1 MTSFMIDA
9 AELNPALKA
18 LAPITR
24 GVVKGESATAGVC
37 EMVYCRTTTSGELL
51 MATADLT
58 HKLVAAVTVPLVDFD
73 GELAEFAIGREKLK
87 QIMAIFKPDEEA
99 NKPVVVEV
107 TRNKVPLRGVE
118 QVITMTEGEID
129 QSPSSLSFAGAKWE
143 DLPWRETLKSIS
155 HNPLATQQPI
165 EGYISPTAWAK
176 LQAATKTYGV
186 SAMTTISGAAL
197 ILLGERMIAILGAKW
212 AQENPPKKQHQ
223 AIQKAAAAIGIT
235 AELIEGTD
243 PIDLQQAA

>member
-24 GVVKGESATAGVC
+24 GVVKGEPETAGVC
-37 EMVYCRTTTSGELL
+37 EMVYCRTTTSGELM

-87 QIMAIFKPDEEA
+87 QIMAIFKPQKEDPA
-99 NKPVVVEV
+99 PVVVEV
-107 TRNKVPLRGVE
+107 TRSMVPLTGAE
-118 QVITMTEGEID
+118 QVITMTEAEVIH
-129 QSPSSLSFAGAKWE
+129 SPASLSFAGAKWE
-143 DLPWRETLKSIS
+143 DLPWREILKSIS

-212 AQENPPKKQHQ
+212 AQENLPKKQHQ
-223 AIQKAAAAIGIT
+223 AIQNAAAAVGAT

>member
-1 MTSFMIDA
+1 MTSFAIDA

-24 GVVKGESATAGVC
+24 GVVKGEPETAGVC

-143 DLPWRETLKSIS
+143 DLPWRETLKSVTR
-155 HNPLATQQPI
+155 NRLEQQPV
-165 EGYISPTAWAK
+165 EGYISPIAWAK
-176 LQAATKTYGV
+176 LQTATKTYGV
-186 SAMTTISGAAL
+186 SAMTTISSAAI
-197 ILLGERMIAILGAKW
+197 ILLGERMVAILGAKW

-223 AIQKAAAAIGIT
+223 AIQNAAAAVGAT

>member
-1 MTSFMIDA
+1 MTSFAIDA

-24 GVVKGESATAGVC
+24 GVVKGEPETAGVC

-118 QVITMTEGEID
+118 QVITMTEGGID

-143 DLPWRETLKSIS
+143 DLPWRETLKSVIR
-155 HNPLATQQPI
+155 NRLEQQPV
-165 EGYISPTAWAK
+165 EGYISPIAWAK

-186 SAMTTISGAAL
+186 SAMTTISSAAI
-197 ILLGERMIAILGAKW
+197 ILLGERMVAMLGAKW

-223 AIQKAAAAIGIT
+223 AIQNAAAAVGAT

-243 PIDLQQAA
+243 PIDLHQAA

>member
-1 MTSFMIDA
+1 MTSFVIDA

-18 LAPITR
+18 LTPITR
-24 GVVKGESATAGVC
+24 GVVKGEPETAGVC

-87 QIMAIFKPDEEA
+87 QITAIFKPDEEA

-107 TRNKVPLRGVE
+107 VRNKVPLRGVE

-143 DLPWRETLKSIS
+143 DLPWRETLKSVIR
-155 HNPLATQQPI
+155 NRLEQQPV
-165 EGYISPTAWAK
+165 EGYISPIAWAK

-186 SAMTTISGAAL
+186 SAMTTISSAAI
-197 ILLGERMIAILGAKW
+197 ILLGERMVAILGAKW

-223 AIQKAAAAIGIT
+223 AIQNAAAAVGAT
-235 AELIEGTD
+235 AEMIEGTD
-243 PIDLQQAA
+243 PIDLQQEA

>member
-1 MTSFMIDA
+1 MTSFVIDA

-24 GVVKGESATAGVC
+24 GLAKDEAETAGVC
-37 EMVYCRTTTSGELL
+37 EMVYCRTTTSGELM

-58 HKLVAAVTVPLVDFD
+58 HKLLAAVTVPLVDFD

-87 QIMAIFKPDEEA
+87 QITAIFKPQKEDPA
-99 NKPVVVEV
+99 PVVVEV
-107 TRNKVPLRGVE
+107 TRSMVPLTGAE
-118 QVITMTEGEID
+118 QVITMTEAEVIH
-129 QSPSSLSFAGAKWE
+129 SPASLSFAGAKWE
-143 DLPWRETLKSIS
+143 DLPWRETLKSVTR
-155 HNPLATQQPI
+155 NPLEQQPV
-165 EGYISPTAWAK
+165 EGYISPIAWAK

-186 SAMTTISGAAL
+186 SAMTTISSAAI
-197 ILLGERMIAILGAKW
+197 ILLGERMVAILGAKW

-223 AIQKAAAAIGIT
+223 AIKTAAAAIGAT

>member
-1 MTSFMIDA
+1 MTSFVIDA

-24 GVVKGESATAGVC
+24 GVVKGEPETAGVC
-37 EMVYCRTTTSGELL
+37 EMVYCRATTSGELL

-58 HKLVAAVTVPLVDFD
+58 HKLVAAVTVPLIDFD

-107 TRNKVPLRGVE
+107 ARNKVPLRGVE

-143 DLPWRETLKSIS
+143 DLPWRETLKSVIR
-155 HNPLATQQPI
+155 NRLEQQPV
-165 EGYISPTAWAK
+165 EGYIIPIAWAK

-186 SAMTTISGAAL
+186 SAMTTISSAAI
-197 ILLGERMIAILGAKW
+197 ILLGERMVAILGAKW

-223 AIQKAAAAIGIT
+223 AIQNAAAAVGAT

>member
-1 MTSFMIDA
+1 MTSFAIDA

-24 GVVKGESATAGVC
+24 GVVKGEPETAGVC
-37 EMVYCRTTTSGELL
+37 EMVYCRTTPSGELL

-87 QIMAIFKPDEEA
+87 QITAIFKPDEEA

-107 TRNKVPLRGVE
+107 VRNKVPLRGVE

-143 DLPWRETLKSIS
+143 DLPWRETLKSVIR
-155 HNPLATQQPI
+155 NRLEQQPV
-165 EGYISPTAWAK
+165 EGYISPIAWAK

-186 SAMTTISGAAL
+186 SAMTTISSAAI
-197 ILLGERMIAILGAKW
+197 ILLGERMVAILGAKW

-223 AIQKAAAAIGIT
+223 AIQNAAAAVGAT
-235 AELIEGTD
+235 AEMIEGTD
-243 PIDLQQAA
+243 PIDLQQEA

>member
-1 MTSFMIDA
+1 MTSFAIDA

-18 LAPITR
+18 LTPITR
-24 GVVKGESATAGVC
+24 GLAKDEAETAGVC

-87 QIMAIFKPDEEA
+87 QITAIFKPDEEA

-107 TRNKVPLRGVE
+107 VRNKVPLRGVE

-143 DLPWRETLKSIS
+143 DLPWRETLKSVTR
-155 HNPLATQQPI
+155 NRLEQQPV
-165 EGYISPTAWAK
+165 EGYISPIAWAK

-186 SAMTTISGAAL
+186 SAMTTISSAAI
-197 ILLGERMIAILGAKW
+197 ILLGERMVAILGAKW

-223 AIQKAAAAIGIT
+223 AIQNAAAAIGIT

>member
-1 MTSFMIDA
+1 MTSFAIDA

-18 LAPITR
+18 LSPITR
-24 GVVKGESATAGVC
+24 GVVKGEPETAGVC

-58 HKLVAAVTVPLVDFD
+58 HKLVAAVTVPLIDFD

-87 QIMAIFKPDEEA
+87 QIIAIFKPDEEA

-107 TRNKVPLRGVE
+107 ARNKVPLRGVE

-143 DLPWRETLKSIS
+143 DLPWRETLKSVTR
-155 HNPLATQQPI
+155 NRLEQQPV
-165 EGYISPTAWAK
+165 EGYISPIAWAK

-186 SAMTTISGAAL
+186 SAMTTISSAAI
-197 ILLGERMIAILGAKW
+197 ILLGERMVAILGAKW

-223 AIQKAAAAIGIT
+223 AIQNAAAAIGIT

-243 PIDLQQAA
+243 PIYLQQAA

>member
-1 MTSFMIDA
+1 MTSFAIDA

-24 GVVKGESATAGVC
+24 GVVKGEPETAGVC

-107 TRNKVPLRGVE
+107 TRNKVPPKGRRAGYHHDRGGNRPIPIIAVLCRRE
-118 QVITMTEGEID
+118 MGR
-129 QSPSSLSFAGAKWE
+129 PALAG
-143 DLPWRETLKSIS
+143 
-155 HNPLATQQPI
+155 NPEKCHSEPA
-165 EGYISPTAWAK
+165 
-176 LQAATKTYGV
+176 
-186 SAMTTISGAAL
+186 
-197 ILLGERMIAILGAKW
+197 
-212 AQENPPKKQHQ
+212 
-223 AIQKAAAAIGIT
+223 
-235 AELIEGTD
+235 
-243 PIDLQQAA
+243 

>member
-1 MTSFMIDA
+1 MTSFVIDA

-24 GVVKGESATAGVC
+24 GVVKGEPETAGVC

-73 GELAEFAIGREKLK
+73 GGLAEFAIGREKLK
-87 QIMAIFKPDEEA
+87 QITAIFKPDEEA

-143 DLPWRETLKSIS
+143 DLPWRETLKSVTR
-155 HNPLATQQPI
+155 NPLEQQPV
-165 EGYISPTAWAK
+165 EGYISPIAWAK

-186 SAMTTISGAAL
+186 SAMTTISSAAL
-197 ILLGERMIAILGAKW
+197 ILLGERMVAILGAKW

-223 AIQKAAAAIGIT
+223 AIKTAAAAIGAT

>member
-1 MTSFMIDA
+1 MTSFAIDA

-24 GVVKGESATAGVC
+24 GVVKGEPETAGVC
-37 EMVYCRTTTSGELL
+37 EMVYCRTTPSGELL

-87 QIMAIFKPDEEA
+87 QITAIFKPDEEA

-107 TRNKVPLRGVE
+107 VRNKVPLRGVE

-143 DLPWRETLKSIS
+143 DLPWRETLKSVTR
-155 HNPLATQQPI
+155 NRLEQQPV
-165 EGYISPTAWAK
+165 EGYISPIAWAK
-176 LQAATKTYGV
+176 LQAATKTYGI
-186 SAMTTISGAAL
+186 SAMTTISSAAI
-197 ILLGERMIAILGAKW
+197 ILLGERMVAILGAKW

-223 AIQKAAAAIGIT
+223 AIQNAAAAVGAT

>member
-1 MTSFMIDA
+1 MTSFAIDA

-24 GVVKGESATAGVC
+24 GVVKGEPETAGVC
-37 EMVYCRTTTSGELL
+37 EMVYCRTTPSGELL

-107 TRNKVPLRGVE
+107 VRNKVPLRGVE

-143 DLPWRETLKSIS
+143 DLPWRETLKSVIR
-155 HNPLATQQPI
+155 NRLEQQPV
-165 EGYISPTAWAK
+165 EGYISPIAWAK

-186 SAMTTISGAAL
+186 SAMTTISSAAI
-197 ILLGERMIAILGAKW
+197 ILLGERMVAILGAKW

-223 AIQKAAAAIGIT
+223 AIQNAAAAVGAT
-235 AELIEGTD
+235 AEMIEGTD
-243 PIDLQQAA
+243 PIDLQQEA

>member
-1 MTSFMIDA
+1 MTSFVIDA

-24 GVVKGESATAGVC
+24 GVVKGEPETAGVC
-37 EMVYCRTTTSGELL
+37 EMVYCRATTSGELL

-58 HKLVAAVTVPLVDFD
+58 HKLVAAVTVPLIDFD

-107 TRNKVPLRGVE
+107 ARNKVPLRGVE

-143 DLPWRETLKSIS
+143 DLPWRETLKSVIR
-155 HNPLATQQPI
+155 NRLEQQPGI
-165 EGYISPTAWAK
+165 
-176 LQAATKTYGV
+176 
-186 SAMTTISGAAL
+186 
-197 ILLGERMIAILGAKW
+197 
-212 AQENPPKKQHQ
+212 HQ
-223 AIQKAAAAIGIT
+223 PHCMGKAASSHQNIRRQRNDNNQQRGNHPARRTDGGNTRREMGARKPAQKT
-235 AELIEGTD
+235 APGNPKRRRRSRRHSRTD
-243 PIDLQQAA
+243 

>member
-1 MTSFMIDA
+1 MTSFAIAA

-24 GVVKGESATAGVC
+24 GVVKGEPETAGVC
-37 EMVYCRTTTSGELL
+37 EMVYCRSTPSGELL

-87 QIMAIFKPDEEA
+87 QITAIFKPDEEA

-107 TRNKVPLRGVE
+107 VRNKVPLRGVE

-143 DLPWRETLKSIS
+143 DLPWRETLKSVTR
-155 HNPLATQQPI
+155 NRLEQQPV
-165 EGYISPTAWAK
+165 EGYISPIAWAK
-176 LQAATKTYGV
+176 LQAATKTYGI
-186 SAMTTISGAAL
+186 SAMTTISSAAI
-197 ILLGERMIAILGAKW
+197 ILLGERMVAILGAKW

-223 AIQKAAAAIGIT
+223 AIQNAAAAVGAT

>member
-1 MTSFMIDA
+1 MTSFVVDA

-24 GVVKGESATAGVC
+24 GVVKGEPETAGVC
-37 EMVYCRTTTSGELL
+37 EMVYCRTTTSGELM

-87 QIMAIFKPDEEA
+87 QIMAIFKPQKEDPA
-99 NKPVVVEV
+99 PVVVEV
-107 TRNKVPLRGVE
+107 TRSMVPLTGAE
-118 QVITMTEGEID
+118 QVITMTEAEVIH
-129 QSPSSLSFAGAKWE
+129 SPASLSFAGAKWE
-143 DLPWRETLKSIS
+143 DLPWRETLKSVTR
-155 HNPLATQQPI
+155 NPLEQQPV
-165 EGYISPTAWAK
+165 EGYISPIAWAK

-186 SAMTTISGAAL
+186 SAMTTISSAAI
-197 ILLGERMIAILGAKW
+197 ILLGERMVAILGAKW

-223 AIQKAAAAIGIT
+223 AIKTAAAAIGAT

>member
-1 MTSFMIDA
+1 MTSFAIDA

-24 GVVKGESATAGVC
+24 GVVKGEPETAGVC

-143 DLPWRETLKSIS
+143 DLPWRETLKSVIR
-155 HNPLATQQPI
+155 NRLEQQPV
-165 EGYISPTAWAK
+165 EGYISPIAWAK

-186 SAMTTISGAAL
+186 SAMTTISSAAI
-197 ILLGERMIAILGAKW
+197 ILLGERMVAMLGAKW

-223 AIQKAAAAIGIT
+223 AIQNAAAAVGAT

-243 PIDLQQAA
+243 PIDLHQAA

>member
-24 GVVKGESATAGVC
+24 GVVKGEPETAGVC

-87 QIMAIFKPDEEA
+87 QITAIFKPDEEA

-143 DLPWRETLKSIS
+143 DLPWRETLKSVTR
-155 HNPLATQQPI
+155 NPLEQQPV
-165 EGYISPTAWAK
+165 EGYISPIAWAK

-186 SAMTTISGAAL
+186 SAMTTISSAAI
-197 ILLGERMIAILGAKW
+197 ILLGERMVAILGAKW

-223 AIQKAAAAIGIT
+223 AIKTAAAAIGAT

>member
-1 MTSFMIDA
+1 MTSFAIDA

-24 GVVKGESATAGVC
+24 GVVKGEPETAGVC

-143 DLPWRETLKSIS
+143 DLPWRETLKSVIR
-155 HNPLATQQPI
+155 NRLEQQPV
-165 EGYISPTAWAK
+165 EGYISPIAWAK

-186 SAMTTISGAAL
+186 SAMTTISSAAI
-197 ILLGERMIAILGAKW
+197 ILLGERMVAILGAKW

-223 AIQKAAAAIGIT
+223 AIQNAAAAVGAT

>member
-1 MTSFMIDA
+1 MTSFLIDA

-24 GVVKGESATAGVC
+24 GVVKGEPETAGVC

-143 DLPWRETLKSIS
+143 DLPWRETLKSVIR
-155 HNPLATQQPI
+155 NRLEQQPV
-165 EGYISPTAWAK
+165 EGYISPIAWAK

-186 SAMTTISGAAL
+186 SAMTTISSAAI
-197 ILLGERMIAILGAKW
+197 ILLGERMVAILGAKW

-223 AIQKAAAAIGIT
+223 AIQNAAAAVGAT

-243 PIDLQQAA
+243 PIDLHQAA

>member
-1 MTSFMIDA
+1 MTSFAIDA

-24 GVVKGESATAGVC
+24 GVVKGEPETAGVC
-37 EMVYCRTTTSGELL
+37 EMVYCRTTPSGELL

-87 QIMAIFKPDEEA
+87 QITAIFKPDEEA

-107 TRNKVPLRGVE
+107 VRNKVPLRGVE

-143 DLPWRETLKSIS
+143 DLPWRETLKSVTR
-155 HNPLATQQPI
+155 NRLEQQPV
-165 EGYISPTAWAK
+165 EGYISPIAWAK
-176 LQAATKTYGV
+176 LQAATKTYGI
-186 SAMTTISGAAL
+186 SAMTTISSAAI
-197 ILLGERMIAILGAKW
+197 ILLGERMVAILGAKW

-223 AIQKAAAAIGIT
+223 AIQNAAAAIGIT
-235 AELIEGTD
+235 AELIECTD

>member
-1 MTSFMIDA
+1 MTSFAIDA

-24 GVVKGESATAGVC
+24 GVVKGEPETAGVC

-129 QSPSSLSFAGAKWE
+129 QSPSSLFFAGAKWE
-143 DLPWRETLKSIS
+143 DLPWRETLKSVIR
-155 HNPLATQQPI
+155 NRLEQQPV
-165 EGYISPTAWAK
+165 EGYISPIAWAK

-186 SAMTTISGAAL
+186 SAMTTISSAAI
-197 ILLGERMIAILGAKW
+197 ILLGERMVAMLGAKW

-223 AIQKAAAAIGIT
+223 AIQNAAAAVGAT

-243 PIDLQQAA
+243 PIDLHQAA

>member
-24 GVVKGESATAGVC
+24 GVVKGEPETAGVC

-87 QIMAIFKPDEEA
+87 QITAIFKPDEEA

-107 TRNKVPLRGVE
+107 VRNKVPLRGVE

-143 DLPWRETLKSIS
+143 DLPWRETLKSVIR
-155 HNPLATQQPI
+155 NRLEQQPV
-165 EGYISPTAWAK
+165 EGYISPIAWAK

-186 SAMTTISGAAL
+186 SAMTTISSAAI
-197 ILLGERMIAILGAKW
+197 ILLGERMVAILGAKW

-223 AIQKAAAAIGIT
+223 AIQNAAAAVGAT
-235 AELIEGTD
+235 AEMIEGTD
-243 PIDLQQAA
+243 PIDLQQEA

>member
-1 MTSFMIDA
+1 MTSFVIDA
-9 AELNPALKA
+9 AELTPALKA
-18 LAPITR
+18 LTPITR
-24 GVVKGESATAGVC
+24 GLAKDEPETAGVC

-87 QIMAIFKPDEEA
+87 QITAIFKPQKEDPA
-99 NKPVVVEV
+99 PVVVEV
-107 TRNKVPLRGVE
+107 NRSMVPISGIE
-118 QVITMTEGEID
+118 QVITMTEAEVIH
-129 QSPSSLSFAGAKWE
+129 SPASLSFAGAKWE

-155 HNPLATQQPI
+155 HSPLATQQPI

-223 AIQKAAAAIGIT
+223 AIQNAAAAIGTT

>member
-1 MTSFMIDA
+1 MTSFVIDA

-24 GVVKGESATAGVC
+24 GVVKGEPETAGVC
-37 EMVYCRTTTSGELL
+37 EMVYCRATTSGELL

-58 HKLVAAVTVPLVDFD
+58 HKLVAAVTVPLIDFD

-107 TRNKVPLRGVE
+107 ARNKVPLRGVE

-143 DLPWRETLKSIS
+143 DLPWRETLKSVIR
-155 HNPLATQQPI
+155 NRLEQQPV
-165 EGYISPTAWAK
+165 EGYISPIAWAK

-186 SAMTTISGAAL
+186 SAMTTISSAAI
-197 ILLGERMIAILGAKW
+197 ILLGERMVAILGAKW

-223 AIQKAAAAIGIT
+223 AIQNAAAAVGAT

>member
-1 MTSFMIDA
+1 
-9 AELNPALKA
+9 
-18 LAPITR
+18 
-24 GVVKGESATAGVC
+24 
-37 EMVYCRTTTSGELL
+37 MVYCRTTTSGELL

-143 DLPWRETLKSIS
+143 DLPWRETLKSVIR
-155 HNPLATQQPI
+155 NRLEQQPV
-165 EGYISPTAWAK
+165 EGYISPIAWAK

-186 SAMTTISGAAL
+186 SAMTTISSAAI
-197 ILLGERMIAILGAKW
+197 ILLGERMVAMLGAKW

-223 AIQKAAAAIGIT
+223 AIQNAAAAVGAT

-243 PIDLQQAA
+243 PIDLHQAA

>member
-1 MTSFMIDA
+1 MTSFVIDA

-24 GVVKGESATAGVC
+24 GVVKGEPETAGVC
-37 EMVYCRTTTSGELL
+37 EMVYCRATTSGELL

-58 HKLVAAVTVPLVDFD
+58 HKLVAAVTVPLIDFD

-107 TRNKVPLRGVE
+107 ARNKVPLRGVE

-129 QSPSSLSFAGAKWE
+129 QSPSSLSFAGTKWE
-143 DLPWRETLKSIS
+143 DLPWRETLKSVIR
-155 HNPLATQQPI
+155 NRLEQQPV
-165 EGYISPTAWAK
+165 EGYISPIAWAK

-186 SAMTTISGAAL
+186 SAMTTISSAAI
-197 ILLGERMIAILGAKW
+197 ILLGERMVAILGAKW

-223 AIQKAAAAIGIT
+223 AIQNAAAAVGAT

>member
-1 MTSFMIDA
+1 MTSFAIDA

-24 GVVKGESATAGVC
+24 GVVKGEPETAGVC
-37 EMVYCRTTTSGELL
+37 EMVYCRTTTSGELM

-87 QIMAIFKPDEEA
+87 QITAIFKPDEEA

-143 DLPWRETLKSIS
+143 DLPWRETLKSVTR
-155 HNPLATQQPI
+155 NPLEQQPV
-165 EGYISPTAWAK
+165 EGYISPIAWAK

-223 AIQKAAAAIGIT
+223 AIQNAAAAVGAT
-235 AELIEGTD
+235 AEMIEGTD
-243 PIDLQQAA
+243 PIDLQQEA

>member
-1 MTSFMIDA
+1 MTSFAIDA

-24 GVVKGESATAGVC
+24 GVVKGEPETAGVC
-37 EMVYCRTTTSGELL
+37 EMVYCRTTPSGELL

-87 QIMAIFKPDEEA
+87 QITAIFKPDEEA

-107 TRNKVPLRGVE
+107 VRNKVPLRGVE

-143 DLPWRETLKSIS
+143 DLPWRETLKSVTR
-155 HNPLATQQPI
+155 NRLEQQPV
-165 EGYISPTAWAK
+165 EGYISPIAWAK
-176 LQAATKTYGV
+176 LQAATKTYGI
-186 SAMTTISGAAL
+186 SAMTTISSAAI
-197 ILLGERMIAILGAKW
+197 ILLGERMVAILGAKW

-223 AIQKAAAAIGIT
+223 AIQNAAAAVGAT
-235 AELIEGTD
+235 AELIEGAD

>member
-1 MTSFMIDA
+1 MTSFAIDA

-24 GVVKGESATAGVC
+24 GVVKGEPETAGVC
-37 EMVYCRTTTSGELL
+37 EMVYCRTTPSGELL

-87 QIMAIFKPDEEA
+87 QITAIFKPDEEA

-107 TRNKVPLRGVE
+107 VRNKVPLRGVE

-143 DLPWRETLKSIS
+143 DLPWRETLKSVIRNRLEQ
-155 HNPLATQQPI
+155 HPV
-165 EGYISPTAWAK
+165 EGYISPIAWAK

-186 SAMTTISGAAL
+186 SAMTTISSAAI
-197 ILLGERMIAILGAKW
+197 ILLGERMVAILGAKW

-223 AIQKAAAAIGIT
+223 AIQNAAAAVGAT
-235 AELIEGTD
+235 AEMIEGTD
-243 PIDLQQAA
+243 PIDLQQEA

>member
-1 MTSFMIDA
+1 MTSFVVDA

-24 GVVKGESATAGVC
+24 GVVKGEPETAGVC
-37 EMVYCRTTTSGELL
+37 EMVYCRTTTSGELM

-87 QIMAIFKPDEEA
+87 QIMAIFKPQKEDPA
-99 NKPVVVEV
+99 PVVVEV
-107 TRNKVPLRGVE
+107 TRSMVPLTGAE
-118 QVITMTEGEID
+118 QVITMTEAEVIH
-129 QSPSSLSFAGAKWE
+129 SPASLSFAGAKWE
-143 DLPWRETLKSIS
+143 DLPWRETLKSVTR
-155 HNPLATQQPI
+155 NPLEHQPV
-165 EGYISPTAWAK
+165 EGYISPIAWAK

-186 SAMTTISGAAL
+186 SAMTTISSAAI
-197 ILLGERMIAILGAKW
+197 ILLGERMVAILGAKW

-223 AIQKAAAAIGIT
+223 AIKTAAAAIGAT

>member
-1 MTSFMIDA
+1 MTSFVIDA

-24 GVVKGESATAGVC
+24 GVVKGEPETAGVC

-87 QIMAIFKPDEEA
+87 QITAIFKPDEEA

-129 QSPSSLSFAGAKWE
+129 QSPSSVSFAGAKWE
-143 DLPWRETLKSIS
+143 DLPWRETLKSVIR
-155 HNPLATQQPI
+155 NRLEQQPV
-165 EGYISPTAWAK
+165 EGYISPIAWAK

-186 SAMTTISGAAL
+186 SAMTTISSAAI
-197 ILLGERMIAILGAKW
+197 ILLGERMVAILGAKW

-223 AIQKAAAAIGIT
+223 AIQNAAAAVGAT

>member
-1 MTSFMIDA
+1 MTSFAIDA

-24 GVVKGESATAGVC
+24 GVVKGEPETAGVC

-87 QIMAIFKPDEEA
+87 QITAIFKPDEEA

-143 DLPWRETLKSIS
+143 DLPWRETLKSVTR
-155 HNPLATQQPI
+155 NRLEQQPV
-165 EGYISPTAWAK
+165 EGYISPIAWAK
-176 LQAATKTYGV
+176 LQAATKTYGI
-186 SAMTTISGAAL
+186 SAMTTISSAAI
-197 ILLGERMIAILGAKW
+197 ILLGERMVAILGAKW

-223 AIQKAAAAIGIT
+223 AIQNAAAAVGAT
-235 AELIEGTD
+235 AEMIEGTD
-243 PIDLQQAA
+243 PIDLQQEA

>member
-1 MTSFMIDA
+1 MTSFAIDA
-9 AELNPALKA
+9 AELNSALKA

-24 GVVKGESATAGVC
+24 GVVKGEPETAGVC

-143 DLPWRETLKSIS
+143 DLPWRETLKSVIR
-155 HNPLATQQPI
+155 NRLEQQPV
-165 EGYISPTAWAK
+165 EGYISPIAWAK

-186 SAMTTISGAAL
+186 SAMTTISSAAI
-197 ILLGERMIAILGAKW
+197 ILLGERMVAMLGAKW

-223 AIQKAAAAIGIT
+223 AIQNAAAAVGAT

-243 PIDLQQAA
+243 PIDLHQAA

>member
-1 MTSFMIDA
+1 MTSFAIDA
-9 AELNPALKA
+9 EELNPALKA
-18 LAPITR
+18 LTPITR
-24 GVVKGESATAGVC
+24 GVVKGEPETAGVC
-37 EMVYCRTTTSGELL
+37 EMVYCRTTPSGELL

-87 QIMAIFKPDEEA
+87 QITAIFKPHEEA

-107 TRNKVPLRGVE
+107 VRNKVPLRGVE

-143 DLPWRETLKSIS
+143 DLPWRETLKSVTR
-155 HNPLATQQPI
+155 NPLEQQPV

-186 SAMTTISGAAL
+186 SAMTTISSAAI
-197 ILLGERMIAILGAKW
+197 ILLGERMVAILGAKW

-223 AIQKAAAAIGIT
+223 AIKTAAAAIGAT
-235 AELIEGTD
+235 AEMIEGTD
-243 PIDLQQAA
+243 PIDLQQEA

>member
-1 MTSFMIDA
+1 MTNFVIDA

-24 GVVKGESATAGVC
+24 GVVKGEPETAGVC
-37 EMVYCRTTTSGELL
+37 EMVYCRTTPNGELL

-107 TRNKVPLRGVE
+107 ARNKVPLRGVE

-129 QSPSSLSFAGAKWE
+129 KSPSSLSFAGAKWE
-143 DLPWRETLKSIS
+143 DLPWRETLKSVIR
-155 HNPLATQQPI
+155 NRLEQQPV
-165 EGYISPTAWAK
+165 EGYISPIAWAK

-186 SAMTTISGAAL
+186 SAMTTISSAAI
-197 ILLGERMIAILGAKW
+197 ILLGERMVAILGAKW

-223 AIQKAAAAIGIT
+223 AIQNAAAAVGAT

-243 PIDLQQAA
+243 PIELHQAA

>member
-1 MTSFMIDA
+1 MTSFAIDA

-24 GVVKGESATAGVC
+24 GVVKGEPETAGVC
-37 EMVYCRTTTSGELL
+37 EMVYCRTTPSAELL

-87 QIMAIFKPDEEA
+87 QITAIFKPDEEA

-143 DLPWRETLKSIS
+143 DLPWRETLKSVTR
-155 HNPLATQQPI
+155 NRLEQQPV
-165 EGYISPTAWAK
+165 EGYISPIAWAK

-186 SAMTTISGAAL
+186 SAMTTISSAAI
-197 ILLGERMIAILGAKW
+197 ILLGERMVAILGAKW

-223 AIQKAAAAIGIT
+223 AIQNAAAAVGAT
-235 AELIEGTD
+235 AEMIEGTD
-243 PIDLQQAA
+243 PIDLQQEA

>member
-1 MTSFMIDA
+1 MTSFAIDA

-18 LAPITR
+18 LAQITR
-24 GVVKGESATAGVC
+24 GVVKGEPETAGVC

-143 DLPWRETLKSIS
+143 DLPWRETLKSVIR
-155 HNPLATQQPI
+155 NRLEQQPV
-165 EGYISPTAWAK
+165 EGYISPIAWAK

-186 SAMTTISGAAL
+186 SAMTTISSAAI
-197 ILLGERMIAILGAKW
+197 ILLGERMVAMLGAKW

-223 AIQKAAAAIGIT
+223 AIQNAAAAVGAT

-243 PIDLQQAA
+243 PIDLHQAA